1 VCVTDCTQSSEMSDR
16 ISVLGLIIKKNDNS
30 RNGGLNMRWI
40 LIIILAIAVE
50 LFVRFLTR
58 NMEDKQKREKLLA
71 RIWFVFGAVLI
82 IVWLI
87 NRFYK

>member
-1 VCVTDCTQSSEMSDR
+1 MCVPNYGQTPAINDR
-16 ISVLGLIIKKNDNS
+16 ISALDLIIGDHDYS
-30 RNGGLNMRWI
+30 RNGGINMRWI